1 MAFSPAECWC
11 SPKKMQVDYVDK
23 PYYSVISEWDGFW
36 PAGLCLT
43 VKFWEENTC
52 FLFWQQKFLSRTQLL
67 PTYWR
72 QHLQQAKLGSWFVC
86 FLCFESLHGP
96 WSAVKRRLIWQTRLN
111 IAHQEGQEVWYYIWL
126 QIFPTSRLY
135 EIRLQIWNH
144 VVTHWDCKS
153 TKLWRNIWNN
163 VCCAF
168 YDILGC
174 LL

>member
-43 VKFWEENTC
+43 VKFWGENTC
-52 FLFWQQKFLSRTQLL
+52 FLFWQQKILSRTQLL

-111 IAHQEGQEVWYYIWL
+111 IAHQEGQEVWNYIDYKHFL
-126 QIFPTSRLY
+126 QAGCMRSDYKYETMLSHTEIVKAQNCEEIF
-135 EIRLQIWNH
+135 EIMYAVPSMI
-144 VVTHWDCKS
+144 
-153 TKLWRNIWNN
+153 
-163 VCCAF
+163 
-168 YDILGC
+168 Y
-174 LL
+174 